1 MKVKRNSPTGR
12 VMSGMARKH
21 EAFNRR
27 PANGRSR
34 IWMAI
39 LFCLIGPGTFSA
51 QAEDRLD
58 IDSYKTTVAPY
69 FQQYCIKCH
78 GPKQQKASRRFDK
91 LTFPIKDDDTLTD
104 FQDALDL
111 INLAEMPPED
121 AAQPRPAEQQAVTK
135 WLTAAIQQYQSARSS
150 TNGQTVLRRINRREY
165 LNTVSDLFALNTQ
178 HFDPTAHFPA
188 DQTLH
193 HLDNQGKQ
201 LVTSSFLLNQYL
213 KSAQQVIAKALPLG
227 KQPEPQQWTF
237 TGGFDQAE
245 FLGATLYRT
254 QLEQRVAA
262 YRKQHGVKATS
273 MRDGQVRKLI
283 LASGKRDFPD
293 HIRLY
298 EHPRTERHFG
308 SYGYISE
315 FADGVPHDGFY
326 EITLNAEARYRTS
339 NYEGKKPDGD
349 RHDDPITLAIVP
361 GSVTESA
368 LNLPQR
374 REPELARFELADD
387 AAADYRARVWLDK
400 GATPRFI
407 YVNGFHRARKV
418 LVDTGTKLLNA
429 KGKRNPGGQDTIA
442 HAIIHGEVPQ
452 IRIHK
457 VSIRGPFYDQWPSR
471 FQRGMLGGLRLGLA
485 SNRSEYQ
492 KRIRVY
498 LRHVWRRPISN
509 SDVQSIL
516 SVIKAR
522 EDNGVPAHQA
532 YLDGL
537 SAALCMPSFV
547 YLSEPSPSEPS
558 PTAYAEP
565 ISDHHLAARLSYF
578 LWSST
583 PDKTLM
589 QLADQGRLSNPA
601 ELNRQFE
608 RMLKDPKSD
617 RFVRDFLDVWLN
629 LAALGQAPPDT
640 RQFPEFYTDHLQ
652 LAMKQETFA
661 YMRHMLDEN
670 LSIDT
675 FIDSDFTF
683 VNNQM
688 ARFYGLDVR
697 PGNEFQLTRFVGKQ
711 PRQNRGG
718 LLGQPSVLTV
728 TANGVDTSPITR
740 GVWILENILGTSPS
754 PPPPDIEP
762 LEPDIRG
769 AKTVRDQLEKH
780 RSNATCAE
788 CHRKIDPLG
797 FALENFDAIG
807 RWRNKYRPRAKQKID
822 ASGSLPGGKEFR
834 EFSQFK
840 KLLLTQ
846 REKVA
851 RSLVRKLFSYS
862 LGRDIEISDRPQID
876 TIISELRDD
885 GWKLQDL
892 VRRVVLS
899 PTFRHP

>member
-1 MKVKRNSPTGR
+1 MNVKRNFSTGR
-12 VMSGMARKH
+12 SK
-21 EAFNRR
+21 
-27 PANGRSR
+27 
-34 IWMAI
+34 IWMAMA
-39 LFCLIGPGTFSA
+39 FCLIGPGTLDA
-51 QAEDRLD
+51 QAEDRLNVS
-58 IDSYKTTVAPY
+58 SYKATVAPY

-78 GPKQQKASRRFDK
+78 GAKTQKASRRFDK
-91 LTFPIKDDDTLTD
+91 LMFPIKDDDTLTD

-121 AAQPRPAEQQAVTK
+121 ATQPTPAEQQAVVK

-165 LNTVSDLFALNTQ
+165 LNTVSDLFDLNTQ
-178 HFDPTAHFPA
+178 HCDPTSNFPA

-201 LVTSSFLLNQYL
+201 LVTSSFLVDQYL
-213 KSAQQVIAKALPLG
+213 ESAQQVISKALPLG
-227 KQPEPQQWTF
+227 KQPEPQRWTF

-245 FLGATLYRT
+245 LIGATLYRT
-254 QLEQRVAA
+254 QLQQRVTA
-262 YRKQHGVKATS
+262 YRKQQGRKAAS

-283 LASGKRDFPD
+283 LARGKRDFPD
-293 HIRLY
+293 HIRLH

-326 EITLNAEARYRTS
+326 EITLSAEAMYRTS

-349 RHDDPITLAIVP
+349 RDDEPITLAIVP
-361 GSVTESA
+361 GRVTESA

-387 AAADYRARVWLDK
+387 VAADYRARVWLDK

-407 YVNGFHRARKV
+407 YVNGLHRARKV
-418 LVDTGTKLLNA
+418 LLDTGTKQLMA
-429 KGKRNPGGQDTIA
+429 KGKRNPGGQDAIA
-442 HAIIHGEVPQ
+442 HAICHGNVPQ

-457 VSIRGPFYDQWPSR
+457 VSIRGPFYDQWPNA
-471 FQRGMLGGLRLGLA
+471 FQSEMLVGLTFGLA

-492 KRIRVY
+492 KRISAY
-498 LRHVWRRPISN
+498 LRRVWRKPIADG
-509 SDVQSIL
+509 DVQSIL
-516 SVIKAR
+516 KVIKAR
-522 EDNGVPAHQA
+522 EASGVPSQQA

-547 YLSEPSPSEPS
+547 YLSEPA
-558 PTAYAEP
+558 PTAYTEP

-583 PDKTLM
+583 PDKRLM
-589 QLADQGRLSNPA
+589 QLADKGRLSNPA

-617 RFVRDFLDVWLN
+617 RFVRDFLEVWLN
-629 LAALGQAPPDT
+629 LAILGQAPPDT
-640 RQFPEFYTDHLQ
+640 GQFPEFYIDHLQ

-661 YMRHMLDEN
+661 YMRHMLDKN
-670 LSIDT
+670 LSIDK

-697 PGNEFQLTRFVGKQ
+697 PGNEFQLTRFVGNQ

-740 GVWILENILGTSPS
+740 GVWILENILGTPPS